1 MKSISCREL
10 GGACDMVFRGRS
22 FEEVAEQ
29 SQIHGAQMKDAAD
42 PEHMQAMDDM
52 MAILESGKVDEW
64 ITAKMDFFELLPDE
78 D

>member
-1 MKSISCREL
+1 
-10 GGACDMVFRGRS
+10 MVFRGRS

-29 SQIHGAQMKDAAD
+29 SQIHGSQMKDAAD

-52 MAILESGKVDEW
+52 MAILESGKVDAW